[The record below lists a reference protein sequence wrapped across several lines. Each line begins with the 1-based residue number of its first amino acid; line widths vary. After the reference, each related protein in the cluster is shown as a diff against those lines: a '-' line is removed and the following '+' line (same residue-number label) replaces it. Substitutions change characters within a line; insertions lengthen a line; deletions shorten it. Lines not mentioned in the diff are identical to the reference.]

1 LQKTST
7 TSSASGLIDTNQ
19 ETLTNYSNSVST
31 ISDSLPLFN
40 KSVVSTSLASQSLP
54 NNLTTDLDPLTGS
67 GKNMSLVGI
76 NSNDSLLN
84 PSPVLE
90 GKFGNFD
97 NHQNFQLTLQDAKG
111 NPESFSLTGDG
122 EGEVFQTNLGE
133 QIIFTGTDVT
143 TKVQISASNNLQF
156 GDYIGSELKVQTK
169 GSITSGNIT
178 LKNTALDNSP
188 GLSLQSGLSD
198 SQSSTDTGYSV
209 TDLTTLLGGYATAI
223 NNSGQIVG
231 NFTSSGHPFLYSN
244 GQMIDLGTM
253 IDLSTFSQSFY
264 HPTAINDSA
273 QITGYYTNI
282 YANNNYTFNAF
293 LYSDGKTT
301 HLGSLGGTH
310 TVPASINSSGQVI
323 GVSTT
328 DINRSIYHTLDGS
341 TYNGFLYSDGQMT
354 SLGTLPVGTHS
365 TATAVNDSGQIVGSA
380 NTADF
385 IDAIDGMTGKAYS
398 SEPGFVESDR
408 GFNPEDH
415 AFLYSNGQMTDL
427 GTLPGGKFSEATD
440 INNSGQI
447 VGISGQGITYLSHAF
462 LYSGGQ
468 MIDLGTLPGDN
479 YSWAT
484 AINDSGT
491 VVGYSSSSIYG
502 NSPFQA
508 FLYSNGK
515 MTDINSLIPQDSGW
529 TLSDARAINNKGQI
543 LGDGLI
549 GGQYHQFLLT
559 PISTTATPKDGI
571 TVGNISTQGGSVF
584 LQGLKI
590 NLTGSKVVTKGGN
603 ITLDGPTILN
613 SSTGAYTFNS
623 AKSTAT
629 SKGGDITFKNTLD
642 SNSAGALSL
651 KLTAGLGNITFNN
664 AVGGNASLKDLTVNS
679 AKTFTAK
686 DAIITSG
693 NTIISATQDI
703 TTDKLISNS
712 GAVKLTSKQ
721 GAVITQDITSDSD
734 TIIAASQRIATG
746 TILTNNG
753 AVKLTSQQS
762 FINTKNITTN
772 GASVTVIAE
781 NDITTRNILS
791 NGGVID
797 LVSRNS
803 SITTGYLRSDSS
815 EKEGDI
821 TVHSDERR
829 IV

>member
-1 LQKTST
+1 
-7 TSSASGLIDTNQ
+7 
-19 ETLTNYSNSVST
+19 
-31 ISDSLPLFN
+31 
-40 KSVVSTSLASQSLP
+40 
-54 NNLTTDLDPLTGS
+54 
-67 GKNMSLVGI
+67 
-76 NSNDSLLN
+76 
-84 PSPVLE
+84 
-90 GKFGNFD
+90 
-97 NHQNFQLTLQDAKG
+97 
-111 NPESFSLTGDG
+111 
-122 EGEVFQTNLGE
+122 
-133 QIIFTGTDVT
+133 
-143 TKVQISASNNLQF
+143 
-156 GDYIGSELKVQTK
+156 
-169 GSITSGNIT
+169 
-178 LKNTALDNSP
+178 
-188 GLSLQSGLSD
+188 
-198 SQSSTDTGYSV
+198 
-209 TDLTTLLGGYATAI
+209 
-223 NNSGQIVG
+223 
-231 NFTSSGHPFLYSN
+231 
-244 GQMIDLGTM
+244 
-253 IDLSTFSQSFY
+253 
-264 HPTAINDSA
+264 
-273 QITGYYTNI
+273 
-282 YANNNYTFNAF
+282 
-293 LYSDGKTT
+293 
-301 HLGSLGGTH
+301 
-310 TVPASINSSGQVI
+310 
-323 GVSTT
+323 
-328 DINRSIYHTLDGS
+328 
-341 TYNGFLYSDGQMT
+341 
-354 SLGTLPVGTHS
+354 
-365 TATAVNDSGQIVGSA
+365 
-380 NTADF
+380 
-385 IDAIDGMTGKAYS
+385 
-398 SEPGFVESDR
+398 
-408 GFNPEDH
+408 
-415 AFLYSNGQMTDL
+415 MTDL

-821 TVHSDERR
+821 TVLAANLVKVQGSVSINGNNYSIYSGKKGEGFITIQHGGGDTKVPFVVGNATENGTVGAISIGNSTIFPTSSRHNFSGSYTLGNGADLGVIRIISSDNKHLDKSLKELIVAESDDDPFKGLKALEWLGDKIFESVEWTFEAIEDGFTQITNASGGRVVIEAGRELTPEEADIAAKLAKEGRLVEALQEGTSNTKRVYYSDFLVDGVKTELKTVSNIEVNLSATPAKLADKLSDVLLSRMRDAARQADNVIVDARSQPGINRQIAERTLRRAENSIKSLKGPRQIR
-829 IV
+829 IIGPDFDLSLSF